1 MRIIQ
6 RVVTRS
12 AWRLSEMVGNAR
24 ITIVESREPISVPSM
39 RMEMIIFCR
48 VSIGSLRDY
57 FLLALVPVGWFPG
70 GFRLVTCLALGMEV
84 FL

>member
-12 AWRLSEMVGNAR
+12 AWRLSEIVGNAR
-24 ITIVESREPISVPSM
+24 ITMVESNEPISVPSM

-48 VSIGSLRDY
+48 VSILSL
-57 FLLALVPVGWFPG
+57 
-70 GFRLVTCLALGMEV
+70 E
-84 FL
+84 